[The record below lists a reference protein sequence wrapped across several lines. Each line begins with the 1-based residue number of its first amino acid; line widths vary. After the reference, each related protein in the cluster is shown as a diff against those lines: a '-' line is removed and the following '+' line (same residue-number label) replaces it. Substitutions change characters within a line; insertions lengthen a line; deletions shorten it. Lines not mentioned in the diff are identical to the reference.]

1 MYHPQPKNLT
11 QDELKIRNLGTCEY
25 DSPILRTRPNDWED
39 FRMTSDA
46 DRIQVNIQL
55 NDNKETDTDLTFE
68 KAGAREK
75 VFFHGPSS
83 KAAIVTCGGL
93 CPGLND
99 VIRQLV
105 MTLSHGYGVKEIYGM
120 RYGYA
125 GMVTGT
131 PYKPRHLTPEW
142 VENIHTMGGT
152 ALGSSR
158 GHQEVTDIVDYLEQI
173 GINIL
178 FTIGGDGTLRGATAI
193 ADEVEKRGLKLS
205 VIGIPKTIDND
216 IPLVYKS
223 FGFETAVE
231 EADKILECAHT
242 EAKAALNGVG
252 LVKLMGR
259 HAGFIAAM
267 ATRANGNVNYCLVP
281 EVPVELDGPNG
292 FLAHLRKR
300 LQSRRHAVVVVA
312 EGACQNLLGST
323 GEKDKS
329 GNIRFNDVGLFL
341 KERILEA
348 AAEWGGEVNVKYF
361 DPSYIIRSVSANG
374 HDSVFCADLARYA
387 CHAGMAGKTAML
399 VGSWHGYFTHVPFD
413 ALRGRTRFMR
423 PTSSLWRSVLN
434 TTGQPVQWG

>member
-1 MYHPQPKNLT
+1 MNNNSKSLNQEMLN
-11 QDELKIRNLGTCEY
+11 IRNLGPCQFE
-25 DSPILRTRPNDWED
+25 SPILRSRPADWVD

-46 DRIQVNIQL
+46 DRVQVNIHL
-55 NDNKETDTDLTFE
+55 NDNSSTDTSLAFE

-75 VFFHGPSS
+75 VFFNGQET

-105 MTLSHGYGVKEIYGM
+105 MTLMRGYGVQTVYGI

-125 GMVTGT
+125 GMIKGT
-131 PYKPRHLTPEW
+131 PYEPRLLTPEW
-142 VENIHTMGGT
+142 VENIHTLGGT
-152 ALGSSR
+152 VLGSSR
-158 GHQEVTDIVDYLEQI
+158 GKQPIPDVVDYLEEL
-173 GINIL
+173 GVNIL

-193 ADEVEKRGLKLS
+193 ADEVERRGLKLS

-216 IPLVYKS
+216 IPLVFKS

-231 EADKILECAHT
+231 EAEKVMECAHT

-267 ATRANGNVNYCLVP
+267 ATRANGNVNYCFVP
-281 EVPVELDGPNG
+281 EVPVHLDGPNG
-292 FLAHLRKR
+292 FLAHLRQR
-300 LQSRRHAVVVVA
+300 LRERQHAVVVVA
-312 EGACQNLLGST
+312 EGACQELLGQT
-323 GEKDKS
+323 GEQDKS
-329 GNIRFNDVGLFL
+329 GNVRFKDVGLFL
-341 KERILEA
+341 KEKIVEA
-348 AAEWGGEVNVKYF
+348 SKGWNEEVNVKYF
-361 DPSYIIRSVSANG
+361 DPSYTIRSIGANG
-374 HDSVFCADLARYA
+374 HDSVFCGDLARYA
-387 CHAGMAGKTAML
+387 VHAGMAGKTAML

-413 ALRGRTRFMR
+413 ALKGRTRLMR

-434 TTGQPVQWG
+434 NTGQPTQWS